1 MNKSIME
8 LLSEVSGADLLL
20 AFILIL
26 AFSILILTQKNR
38 ISKLLN
44 KWRKTKNEEDDF
56 HSLVYDL
63 KDSIDKLSEKVNKN
77 QENRDKELLKYR
89 DDSRK
94 IRDEMYRV
102 INEQSQTIRH
112 QSKDIKEL
120 TKIIVKMQ
128 EKNSETKRAEIKEK
142 IERIYRECTGGQ
154 MCTEMQFESLRD
166 LITQYEKHGGD
177 NSFVHSIVEKE
188 MYKWQVISSVKEGL

>member
-8 LLSEVSGADLLL
+8 LLNEVSGVDLLL
-20 AFILIL
+20 AFILITAL
-26 AFSILILTQKNR
+26 VVLIFTQKGR

-44 KWRKTKNEEDDF
+44 KWRKTKNDEDKF

-63 KDSIDKLSEKVNKN
+63 KDSIDKLGEKVNKN
-77 QENRDKELLKYR
+77 QENRDKELLRYR

-94 IRDEMYRV
+94 IRDEMYKI
-102 INEQSQTIRH
+102 INEQSKTIKQ
-112 QSKDIKEL
+112 QSEDIKEL

-142 IERIYRECTGGQ
+142 IERIYRECTGSQ

-188 MYKWQVISSVKEGL
+188 MYKWQIISSVKEV